1 MTAIALLSDIHANL
15 PALEAVIG
23 EIDRHR
29 PDAVGVLG
37 DLINGCAWPAETL
50 ELLASRAWPVLVGN
64 HDDAVMQLGTPR
76 MEQRYADREH
86 YATLWWTR
94 SRLGPAQVAFI
105 EKLPLELT
113 IAPPDAPA
121 VRLVHG
127 LPGNFFVG
135 FRPDSPVDWS
145 ARQLAPVAE
154 QTVAGGHTHFP
165 MVRTIERWQVI
176 NTGSVGAPYDEDP
189 RAAYVWLTGDASGWQ
204 AEIRRVDYDRG
215 LVDNA
220 FRRSG
225 LADDGGVLGEMFHRT
240 VMSGQPY
247 VSDFN
252 WWVRRE
258 FGDGAVDMRSAR
270 ERYDREHGPGR
281 WAFPPARHP

>member
-1 MTAIALLSDIHANL
+1 MTAVALLSDIHANL

-64 HDDAVMQLGTPR
+64 HDDAVMQLSTPR

-189 RAAYVWLTGDASGWQ
+189 RAAYVWLPDG
-204 AEIRRVDYDRG
+204 YDGTTPVPLVADFHGAGGGRG
-215 LVDNA
+215 IGLGETFGFGTEVMPRLAGQVPKYIEVQLKSFEQRERTNDNA
-220 FRRSG
+220 IMHSIASK
-225 LADDGGVLGEMFHRT
+225 LTELEVK
-240 VMSGQPY
+240 
-247 VSDFN
+247 
-252 WWVRRE
+252 
-258 FGDGAVDMRSAR
+258 AVAAYISTLD
-270 ERYDREHGPGR
+270 
-281 WAFPPARHP
+281 